1 MNPDR
6 YAVIGHP
13 VQHSRSPF
21 IQARFAAQTGQSL
34 VYTTI
39 DATPERFEPAVRE
52 FLAAGG
58 KGLNVTTPHK
68 QAAARL
74 AGELTPRAQRAGA
87 VNTLAVRDDVLLGD
101 NTDGAGLTRDL
112 IANHQVA
119 IDGQHVLLLGAG
131 GAARGVIA
139 PLLDLQPAQLTLVNR
154 DVGRAQALVELFSG
168 HAGFRGVLRARGY
181 DELRGPA
188 PDLVINATAASLAG
202 DVPPLPAGSVDAHT
216 TCYDLAY
223 GRGGTAFT
231 RWAQANGC
239 TRAIT
244 GIGML
249 VEQAAESF
257 ALWRGLRPDTAAV
270 LGELAAGD

>member
-21 IQARFAAQTGQSL
+21 IHARFAAQTGQSL

-52 FLAAGG
+52 FIAAGG

-68 QAAARL
+68 QAAWRL
-74 AGELTPRAQRAGA
+74 AGELTPRAQLAGA
-87 VNTLAVRDDVLLGD
+87 VNTLAIRDGVLLGD
-101 NTDGAGLTRDL
+101 NTDGAGLVRDL
-112 IANHQVA
+112 VANHHVDIA
-119 IDGQHVLLLGAG
+119 GQGILLLGAG

-139 PLLDLQPAQLTLVNR
+139 PLLDLQPAQLTIVNR
-154 DVGRAQALVELFSG
+154 DASRARALVELFSG
-168 HAGFRGVLRARGY
+168 RGFRGAIRALGY

-188 PDLVINATAASLAG
+188 QDLVINATAASLAG
-202 DVPPLPAGSVDAHT
+202 EVPPLPAAMVDAHT

-223 GRGGTAFT
+223 GRDGTSFT

-270 LGELAAGD
+270 LSELAAGD